1 MRRCPEPRRHLL
13 KADAVSG
20 RSRARR
26 FFHLDRNGSEGYQLA
41 LTCVEPYL
49 NGIGPRG
56 RQPLRVNEPPS
67 GTSVATVPSP
77 RNSSAT
83 LSPCKNSELLAS

>member
-26 FFHLDRNGSEGYQLA
+26 FFHLDRNGSEGYQLV

-49 NGIGPRG
+49 NGIGPREDG
-56 RQPLRVNEPPS
+56 P
-67 GTSVATVPSP
+67 
-77 RNSSAT
+77 
-83 LSPCKNSELLAS
+83 